1 MQIKELRVFIPCDDF
16 DVSLAFYKALGFE
29 ADEANADLA
38 ILIGG
43 GSTFFL
49 MRNAQH
55 QSVKELSLQLVVADL
70 DEALTT
76 IAGIDEGNLKY
87 TPITHEPWG
96 RVIYLTGPSGEL
108 WHVTELQI

>member
-38 ILIGG
+38 ILVGG

-49 MRNAQH
+49 VRNAQQ
-55 QSVKELSLQLVVADL
+55 QSVKELSLQLVVANL
-70 DEALTT
+70 DEALATV
-76 IAGIDEGNLKY
+76 ASMADRNLKF
-87 TPITHEPWG
+87 TPIKREPWG
-96 RVIYLTGPSGEL
+96 RVFYLFGPSGEL
-108 WHVTELQI
+108 WHVTEL